1 MMLIILAIV
10 AIAAIVAISLASKS
24 SKSKMSTISDGS
36 RRIVIENRQVRLSM
50 SGGLLMKPVTGLVT
64 DKGDGAYTISDPAGK
79 VFLTA
84 TDDAVS
90 TTLDPKQG
98 IWIVGT
104 VPGKGTIVAKA
115 GSDGKTMGLAPYK
128 DSVIVSK
135 VPYFWTVTF

>member
-10 AIAAIVAISLASKS
+10 AIAAIVAISLVASKS
-24 SKSKMSTISDGS
+24 SKSKMSIVSDGS
-36 RRIVIENRQVRLSM
+36 RRIVIENGQPRLST
-50 SGGLLMKPVTGLVT
+50 SGGLLLKPEVVT
-64 DKGDGAYTISDPAGK
+64 DKRDGVYTISDPAGK

-90 TTLDPKQG
+90 TSTNPKQG
-98 IWIVGT
+98 VWIVGT
-104 VPGKGTIVAKA
+104 LPGKGTVIARA